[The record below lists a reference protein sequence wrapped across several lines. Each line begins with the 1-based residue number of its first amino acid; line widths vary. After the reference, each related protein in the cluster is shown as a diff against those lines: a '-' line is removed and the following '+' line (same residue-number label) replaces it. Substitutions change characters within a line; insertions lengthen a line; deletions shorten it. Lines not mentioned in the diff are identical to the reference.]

1 MFGRGLDRQ
10 RRLPEVSHVCLPLTD
25 RLLWSRWV
33 DRLSAAASSSSSP
46 SSPPPHAAVSS
57 TTTPSSSFSQPP
69 TASKLL
75 ERFPPTSSS
84 HYQPLYFSLST
95 ALPLWPHYCFFS
107 PVTRSGFLADL
118 GFFFFSRFTDLVLFF
133 KFPCRCLLFLKWVK
147 SK

>member
-25 RLLWSRWV
+25 RLLRSRWV

-57 TTTPSSSFSQPP
+57 TTTPSFSFSQPP

-75 ERFPPTSSS
+75 ERFPPPP
-84 HYQPLYFSLST
+84 PLTISLCISLST

-118 GFFFFSRFTDLVLFF
+118 GVFFLALLIWFFFSSFLVVACYF
-133 KFPCRCLLFLKWVK
+133 
-147 SK
+147 